1 MLYLAYY
8 NLNEKPF
15 HASADPKYFWL
26 GEAQKEA
33 IAILNFGIENGSGV
47 TVLTG
52 DIGTGKTVLVKY
64 LATVLKNRFTIAMIE
79 DSNIESQDLL
89 YFLADSLNFTSSFED
104 KGSFFRYVDG
114 EYSKSNKRMIIILD
128 EAQRSTDSLF
138 NDLNQMA
145 QIKRNNEQLIN
156 FVLVGQNPL
165 RDLIRNHQAIGN
177 NKYPPTL
184 CDLRVLTKAEIHE
197 YINHSL
203 KIAGN
208 ARKLFS
214 LGAVSKIFRYSGGVP
229 RIINTICDHA
239 LMIGYSKNLNE
250 MKSSVIKE
258 CVKDLRIEPSSDSS
272 LPISVL

>member
-1 MLYLAYY
+1 MLYLAHY
-8 NLNEKPF
+8 NLNDNPF
-15 HASADPKYFWL
+15 NASTDPKYLWL

-33 IAILNFGIENGSGV
+33 IAILNYGIENGSGV

-64 LATVLKNRFTIAMIE
+64 FASLLKDRFQIAMIE

-89 YFLADSLNFTSSFED
+89 FFLADSLNFIKGFED

-128 EAQRSTDSLF
+128 EAHRSTDSLLR
-138 NDLNQMA
+138 DLSQMA
-145 QIKRNNEQLIN
+145 KIKRNNEPLIN

-165 RDLIRNHQAIGN
+165 RDLVRNHQAIGN
-177 NKYPPTL
+177 KKYPPTL

-208 ARKLFS
+208 VRKLFS
-214 LGAVSKIFRYSGGVP
+214 SGAVSKIFRYAGGVP

-239 LMIGYSKNLNE
+239 LMIGYSKNLKE
-250 MKSSVIKE
+250 IKSSVIKE
-258 CVKDLRIEPSSDSS
+258 CAKDLQI
-272 LPISVL
+272 